1 LIITNS
7 IFEKVLI
14 NHDANI
20 SRSMKA
26 LLFDPFCG
34 ASGDM
39 TIGALIDLGAD
50 PRKIKDA
57 MELAASVEVA
67 ISRTNRKGI
76 LASCVDVSTKKE
88 GSMTLAGIIDRI
100 SSIDLSPAVISDAIS
115 VFKILGKAEA
125 KIHGT
130 TLEKLHFHELGQ
142 EDAIADIIG
151 ACTAFNDLGLKDH
164 RIFCT
169 PISVGMGFIEFSHG
183 KFPVPAPAALEIL
196 KEYSLPWQMGPVD
209 GELLTP
215 TGAALLAYFVNE
227 NGECPAIK
235 TQTIGYGAGSR
246 DQHVPNVLRIIK
258 GEVDDSLISDMIEML
273 ETNVDDVTGQVLS
286 NLIEVLMDA
295 GARDVSIIP
304 ATMKKGRSGHIIQVI
319 AKPQDSSGLA
329 RKIIEET
336 GSLGVR
342 IIPIKHRLIARREMD
357 KVSISLNGKDFQIAV
372 KVARDMRG
380 ALLNISAEFDDCK
393 KASQESGVPVRDVIR
408 LTEEEARKNF
418 SSCVQSIN
426 VMKVM

>member
-1 LIITNS
+1 
-7 IFEKVLI
+7 
-14 NHDANI
+14 
-20 SRSMKA
+20 MKA
-26 LLFDPFCG
+26 ILFDPFCG

-39 TIGALIDLGAD
+39 TIGALIDLGANSC
-50 PRKIKDA
+50 KIKDA
-57 MELAASVEVA
+57 MELAANVEVD

-76 LASCVDVSTKKE
+76 NASCVDVSTKKE
-88 GSMTLAGIIDRI
+88 GSMNLIGIINRI
-100 SSIDLSPAVISDAIS
+100 SSIDLVPAVISDAIC
-115 VFKILGKAEA
+115 VFKILANAEA

-151 ACTAFNDLGLKDH
+151 ACTAFHDMGLKDH

-196 KEYSLPWQMGPVD
+196 KEYSLPWQMGPVE

-227 NGECPAIK
+227 KGKIPAIK
-235 TQTIGYGAGSR
+235 TEAIGYGAGSR
-246 DQHVPNVLRIIK
+246 DFHVPNVMRIIK
-258 GEVDDSLISDMIEML
+258 GEVDDSLISDRIEML

-319 AKPQDSSGLA
+319 AKPQDSGSLA

-342 IIPIKHRLIARREMD
+342 IIPVKHRLIAQREIR
-357 KVSISLNGKDFQIAV
+357 KVSITLNGKDFQISV
-372 KVARDMRG
+372 KVARDLMG
-380 ALLNISAEFDDCK
+380 ALLNISAEFDECK
-393 KASQESGVPVRDVIR
+393 DASQESCIPVRDVIR
-408 LTEEEARKNF
+408 LTEEKARKDF
-418 SSCVQSIN
+418 SAMTV
-426 VMKVM
+426 

>member
-1 LIITNS
+1 MIQIYEDKMKSII
-7 IFEKVLI
+7 L
-14 NHDANI
+14 
-20 SRSMKA
+20 
-26 LLFDPFCG
+26 DPFCG
-34 ASGDM
+34 SSGDM
-39 TIGALIDLGAD
+39 TIGALIDLGGDA
-50 PRKIKDA
+50 RKIKDA
-57 MELAASVEVA
+57 MELAANVEVA

-76 LASCVDVSTKKE
+76 SASRVDVSTKKE
-88 GSMTLAGIIDRI
+88 GSLTLTGIIDRI
-100 SSIDLSPAVISDAIS
+100 RSIDLEPAIISDAIC
-115 VFKILGKAEA
+115 VFRILGKAEA

-151 ACTAFNDLGLKDH
+151 ACTAFHDLGLKDH

-196 KEYSLPWQMGPVD
+196 KEYSLPWQMGPVE

-227 NGECPAIK
+227 KVESPAIK
-235 TQTIGYGAGSR
+235 TEAIGYGAGSR
-246 DQHVPNVLRIIK
+246 DFHVPNVLRIIK
-258 GEVDDSLISDMIEML
+258 GEVDDSLISDRIEML

-342 IIPIKHRLIARREMD
+342 IIPIKHRLIAQREMG
-357 KVSISLNGKDFQIAV
+357 KVSISLNGKDFLIAV
-372 KVARDMRG
+372 KVARDLRG
-380 ALLNISAEFDDCK
+380 ALLNISAEFDECK
-393 KASQESGVPVRDVIR
+393 KASQESGIPVRDVIR

-418 SSCVQSIN
+418 FA
-426 VMKVM
+426 

>member
-1 LIITNS
+1 
-7 IFEKVLI
+7 
-14 NHDANI
+14 
-20 SRSMKA
+20 MKA
-26 LLFDPFCG
+26 ILFDPFCG

-50 PRKIKDA
+50 ARKIKDA
-57 MELAASVEVA
+57 MELAASVEVE
-67 ISRTNRKGI
+67 ISRKNRKGI
-76 LASCVDVSTKKE
+76 SASFVDVSTKKE
-88 GSMTLAGIIDRI
+88 GSLTLTGIIDRI
-100 SSIDLSPAVISDAIS
+100 RSIDLEPAVISDAIC
-115 VFKILGKAEA
+115 VFRILGKAEA

-151 ACTAFNDLGLKDH
+151 ACTAFHDLGLKDH

-196 KEYSLPWQMGPVD
+196 KEYSLPWQMGPVE

-227 NGECPAIK
+227 KGECPAIK
-235 TQTIGYGAGSR
+235 TEALGYGAGSR
-246 DQHVPNVLRIIK
+246 DFHVPNVLRIIK

-286 NLIEVLMDA
+286 NLIEVLMEA

-304 ATMKKGRSGHIIQVI
+304 VTMKKGRSGHIIQVI
-319 AKPQDSSGLA
+319 AKPQDSAGLA

-342 IIPIKHRLIARREMD
+342 IIPIKHRLIAQREMG
-357 KVSISLNGKDFQIAV
+357 KVSISLNGKDFLIAV
-372 KVARDMRG
+372 KVARDLRG

-393 KASQESGVPVRDVIR
+393 KASQESGIPVRDVIR

-418 SSCVQSIN
+418 FA
-426 VMKVM
+426 

>member
-1 LIITNS
+1 
-7 IFEKVLI
+7 
-14 NHDANI
+14 
-20 SRSMKA
+20 MKA
-26 LLFDPFCG
+26 ILFDPFCG

-50 PRKIKDA
+50 ARNIKDA
-57 MELAASVEVA
+57 MELAASVEIE

-76 LASCVDVSTKKE
+76 SASCVNVSTKKE
-88 GSMTLAGIIDRI
+88 GSMTLTGIIDRI
-100 SSIDLSPAVISDAIS
+100 SSIDLSHAVVSDAIS
-115 VFKILGKAEA
+115 VFGILAKAEA

-151 ACTAFNDLGLKDH
+151 ACTAFHDLGLKDH

-196 KEYSLPWQMGPVD
+196 KEYSLPWQMGPVE

-227 NGECPAIK
+227 KGGSPVIK
-235 TQTIGYGAGSR
+235 TEAIGYGAGSR
-246 DQHVPNVLRIIK
+246 DFHVPNVLRIIK
-258 GEVDDSLISDMIEML
+258 GEVDDSLISDRIEML

-319 AKPQDSSGLA
+319 AKPQDSSRLA

-342 IIPIKHRLIARREMD
+342 IIPIKHRLIAQREMD

-372 KVARDMRG
+372 KVARDLRG
-380 ALLNISAEFDDCK
+380 ALLNISAEFDECK
-393 KASQESGVPVRDVIR
+393 NASQESGIPVRDVIR

-418 SSCVQSIN
+418 SSV
-426 VMKVM
+426 

>member
-1 LIITNS
+1 
-7 IFEKVLI
+7 
-14 NHDANI
+14 
-20 SRSMKA
+20 MKA
-26 LLFDPFCG
+26 ILFDPFCG

-50 PRKIKDA
+50 ARKIKDA
-57 MELAASVEVA
+57 MELAASVEVD

-76 LASCVDVSTKKE
+76 SASCVDVSTKKE
-88 GSMTLAGIIDRI
+88 GSMTLKGIVDRI
-100 SSIDLSPAVISDAIS
+100 GSIDLPPAVISDAIC
-115 VFKILGKAEA
+115 VFNILANAEA

-151 ACTAFNDLGLKDH
+151 ACTAFHDLGLKDH

-169 PISVGMGFIEFSHG
+169 SISVGMGFIEFSHG

-196 KEYSLPWQMGPVD
+196 KEYSLPWQMGPVE

-227 NGECPAIK
+227 TGMIPPIRTE
-235 TQTIGYGAGSR
+235 TIGYGAGSR
-246 DQHVPNVLRIIK
+246 DFHVPNVLRIIK
-258 GEVDDSLISDMIEML
+258 GEVDDSLISDRIEML

-304 ATMKKGRSGHIIQVI
+304 ATMKKGRSGHIIQII
-319 AKPQDSSGLA
+319 AKPQDSSRLA

-342 IIPIKHRLIARREMD
+342 IIPVKHRLIARREMD
-357 KVSISLNGKDFQIAV
+357 KVSIILNGKEFQIAV
-372 KVARDMRG
+372 KVARDLRG

-393 KASQESGVPVRDVIR
+393 YVSQESGVPVRDVIR
-408 LTEEEARKNF
+408 LTEEEARRNF
-418 SSCVQSIN
+418 SELTV
-426 VMKVM
+426 

>member
-1 LIITNS
+1 MMQYKHKM
-7 IFEKVLI
+7 KVI
-14 NHDANI
+14 
-20 SRSMKA
+20 
-26 LLFDPFCG
+26 LFDPFCG

-39 TIGALIDLGAD
+39 TISALIDLGAD
-50 PRKIKDA
+50 ARKIKNS
-57 MELAASVEVA
+57 MELAASVEVE
-67 ISRTNRKGI
+67 ISRTKRKGI
-76 LASCVDVSTKKE
+76 SASYINVSTKKE
-88 GSMTLAGIIDRI
+88 GSMTLTGIIDRI
-100 SSIDLSPAVISDAIS
+100 SSIDLSPDVVSDAIS
-115 VFKILGKAEA
+115 IFKILGKAEA

-151 ACTAFNDLGLKDH
+151 ACTAFHDLGLKDH
-164 RIFCT
+164 RIFCM

-183 KFPVPAPAALEIL
+183 KFPVPAPASLEIL
-196 KEYSLPWQMGPVD
+196 KEYSLPWQMGPVE

-227 NGECPAIK
+227 TEGGHAIRTK
-235 TQTIGYGAGSR
+235 ALGYGAGSR
-246 DQHVPNVLRIIK
+246 DFHVPNVLRIIK
-258 GEVDDSLISDMIEML
+258 GEVDDLLISDRIEML
-273 ETNVDDVTGQVLS
+273 ETNVDDVTGQVLG
-286 NLIEVLMDA
+286 NLIEVLMNA

-304 ATMKKGRSGHIIQVI
+304 ATMKKGRSGHMIQVI
-319 AKPQDSSGLA
+319 VKPQDSSMLA

-342 IIPIKHRLIARREMD
+342 VIPIKHRLIARREMD
-357 KVSISLNGKDFQIAV
+357 NVTISLNDKDHSIAV

-393 KASQESGVPVRDVIR
+393 KASQESGIPVRDVIR
-408 LTEEEARKNF
+408 LTEEEARKNC

-426 VMKVM
+426 VMKVK

>member
-1 LIITNS
+1 
-7 IFEKVLI
+7 
-14 NHDANI
+14 
-20 SRSMKA
+20 MKA
-26 LLFDPFCG
+26 IIFDPFCG

-50 PRKIKDA
+50 AGKIKDA
-57 MELAASVEVA
+57 MELAASVNVD
-67 ISRTNRKGI
+67 ISRANRKGI
-76 LASCVDVSTKKE
+76 SASRVDVSTKTE
-88 GSMTLAGIIDRI
+88 GSITLTGIIDRI
-100 SSIDLSPAVISDAIS
+100 NSIELPPAVISDAIC
-115 VFKILGKAEA
+115 VFNILANAEV

-130 TLEKLHFHELGQ
+130 TIEELHFHELGQ

-151 ACTAFNDLGLKDH
+151 ACIAFHDLGLKDH

-196 KEYSLPWQMGPVD
+196 KEYSLPWQMGPVE

-227 NGECPAIK
+227 KGLNPAIK
-235 TQTIGYGAGSR
+235 TEAVGYGAGIG
-246 DQHVPNVLRIIK
+246 DFQVPNVLRIIK
-258 GEVDDSLISDMIEML
+258 GDVDDSLISDRIEML

-295 GARDVSIIP
+295 GAKDVSIIP

-319 AKPQDSSGLA
+319 AKPQDSGRLA

-357 KVSISLNGKDFQIAV
+357 NVSITLNGRDFQIAV
-372 KVARDMRG
+372 KIARDLRG
-380 ALLNISAEFDDCK
+380 ALLNISAEFDECK
-393 KASQESGVPVRDVIR
+393 KASRDSGIPVRDVIR
-408 LTEEEARKNF
+408 LTEEEARKNI
-418 SSCVQSIN
+418 S
-426 VMKVM
+426 KA

>member
-1 LIITNS
+1 MIQIYEDKMKSII
-7 IFEKVLI
+7 L
-14 NHDANI
+14 
-20 SRSMKA
+20 
-26 LLFDPFCG
+26 DPFCG
-34 ASGDM
+34 SSGDM
-39 TIGALIDLGAD
+39 TIGALIDLGGDA
-50 PRKIKDA
+50 RKIKDA
-57 MELAASVEVA
+57 MELAANVEVA

-76 LASCVDVSTKKE
+76 SASRVDVSTKKE
-88 GSMTLAGIIDRI
+88 GSLNLTGIIDRI
-100 SSIDLSPAVISDAIS
+100 RSIDLEPAVISDAIC
-115 VFKILGKAEA
+115 VFRILGKAEA

-151 ACTAFNDLGLKDH
+151 ACTAFHDLGLKDH

-196 KEYSLPWQMGPVD
+196 KEYSLPWQIGPVE

-227 NGECPAIK
+227 KGECPAIK
-235 TQTIGYGAGSR
+235 TEAVGYGAGSR
-246 DQHVPNVLRIIK
+246 DFHVPNVLRIIK
-258 GEVDDSLISDMIEML
+258 GEVDDSLISDRIEML

-342 IIPIKHRLIARREMD
+342 IIPIKHRLIAQREMG

-372 KVARDMRG
+372 KVARDLRG

-393 KASQESGVPVRDVIR
+393 KASQESGIPVRDVIR

-418 SSCVQSIN
+418 FA
-426 VMKVM
+426 